1 MGRSTQ
7 TSIGEVWV
15 VGPKRIVRRSVTLS
29 ETRELEDATMTTMD
43 CTTASPQGILDA
55 VRELAPAIAPR
66 AAEIEAGRRIP
77 RDLLDELIGTRVF
90 GLLRPVTHGG
100 VGADLPD
107 ALPVFETLARAD
119 ASVGWTVMIG
129 SGSWCDLAQLP
140 RTTFDELFAGQTDVI
155 TAGVFNPTGT
165 ITGADGGYRVTGRW
179 SFASG
184 CEHADWLFANCVE
197 DVVDG
202 VPQFRIAVFA
212 PDQVVI
218 EDTWTVSGLAGTGS
232 HHFHVDSVVVPAD
245 RTLRPLI
252 DPPCL
257 DAPIV
262 NIPVPA
268 LFALCI
274 ASVALGC
281 AQGALDDILAVA
293 ADKVPLLAS
302 EPLAANPLFQ
312 LELATADTEL
322 RAARA
327 LISESAEEAWGAAA
341 KADAFTLD
349 HRARIRAAAVWATE
363 RAAGVVGTAYRSG
376 GGGSISSASPLQRRL
391 RDINALTQ
399 HFLVRRDTLTTVGAI
414 LAGQDVEV
422 MVF

>member
-1 MGRSTQ
+1 
-7 TSIGEVWV
+7 
-15 VGPKRIVRRSVTLS
+15 
-29 ETRELEDATMTTMD
+29 MTTMD
-43 CTTASPQGILDA
+43 RNTTSPQDVLDA
-55 VRELAPAIAPR
+55 ARKLAPTITAR
-66 AAEIEAGRRIP
+66 AAEIEDNRRIP
-77 RDLLDELIGTRVF
+77 RDLLDELIRARVF

-119 ASVGWTVMIG
+119 TSVGWTVMIG
-129 SGSWCDLAQLP
+129 SGSWCDLVQLP
-140 RTTFDELFAGQTDVI
+140 RRTFDELFDAQPDVI

-165 ITGADGGYRVTGRW
+165 IAEADCGYEVTGRW

-184 CEHADWLFANCVE
+184 CEHADWFFANCIE
-197 DVVDG
+197 GVVDG

-218 EDTWTVSGLAGTGS
+218 ENTWTVSGLAGTGS

-257 DAPIV
+257 DAAIV
-262 NIPVPA
+262 NVPVPSLSA
-268 LFALCI
+268 LAI

-281 AQGALDDILAVA
+281 AQGALDDILAIA
-293 ADKVPLLAS
+293 ADKVPLLAN
-302 EPLAANPLFQ
+302 EPLAANPLFHV
-312 LELATADTEL
+312 ELATADTEL

-327 LISESAEEAWGAAA
+327 LIYEAAEGAWQTASRAE
-341 KADAFTLD
+341 AFTLD

-363 RAAGVVGTAYRSG
+363 RAAAVVGTAYRSG
-376 GGGSISSASPLQRRL
+376 GGGSIFTASPLQRRL
-391 RDINALTQ
+391 RDINAVTQ
-399 HFLVRRDTLTTVGAI
+399 HFLVRRDTLTTAGAI